1 MMSMTVGEILE
12 AVHGTLL
19 QGEEDAPVRGVFT
32 DSRKP
37 KEGGLF
43 LPWRG
48 ERFDGH
54 DFIGAALAGG
64 AAGCLTAVTPPALL
78 PGKFYI
84 RVEDTR
90 QALKALA
97 SAWRGRFSIPF
108 VQITGSTGKT
118 TCKEMVASVLSQR
131 YKTLKTEGNFNGE
144 LGTPLLLLDLDESY
158 EAAVVETGM
167 DGFGQIR
174 WLGEMIRPRF
184 AAVVNVGEAHMEY
197 LGSREGILRAKCE
210 IFENLE
216 EDGLA
221 VLNGDDELL
230 NTVTLPRRTCR
241 CGLGEGCGVR
251 VRGVEDLGLGGVRC
265 TVSTARGEYRL
276 SIPSPGAHMVYPAAM
291 AAAIGE
297 ELGLTAEEICRGV
310 AQFKNTGPRLL
321 VERLAGGRVML
332 NDSYNAN
339 PQSMGAAL
347 RALAAVEAEKR
358 IAFLGDMKELGG
370 ATERAHADMGRLVGE
385 LGIDTLFCTGPCC
398 RAYMAQAARDAGCR
412 EVRWYERKDEAY
424 EDLVRAYVPGAAL
437 LLKGSHFANRLDL
450 AADWLRERFSA

>member
-1 MMSMTVGEILE
+1 MMAMTVREILR
-12 AVHGTLL
+12 AVNGTLL
-19 QGEEDAPVRGVFT
+19 QGEEDALVTGVFT

-37 KEGGLF
+37 AAGGLF
-43 LPWRG
+43 LPWKG

-54 DFIGAALAGG
+54 DFIGAALSGG
-64 AAGCLTAVTPPALL
+64 GAGCLTAITPESML

-84 RVEDTR
+84 LVESTKE
-90 QALKALA
+90 ALKALA
-97 SAWRGRFSIPF
+97 SAWRSRFDIPF

-118 TCKEMVASVLSQR
+118 TCKEMVASVLSER
-131 YKTLKTEGNFNGE
+131 YKTLRTVGNFNGD
-144 LGTPLLLLDLDESY
+144 LGTPLLLLDLDESH

-184 AAVVNVGEAHMEY
+184 AAIINVGEAHMEF
-197 LGSREGILRAKCE
+197 LGSREGVLRAKCE

-216 EDGLA
+216 PDGLA

-230 NTVTLPRRTCR
+230 NTVTLPQRTRR
-241 CGLGEGCGVR
+241 CGLGGNCDVR
-251 VRGVEDLGLGGVRC
+251 VHGVEDLGLGGVRC
-265 TVSTARGEYRL
+265 TVSTGKGDYRL

-291 AAAIGE
+291 AAVIGE
-297 ELGLTAEEICRGV
+297 ALGLTEEEICRGV
-310 AQFKNTGPRLL
+310 ANFKNTGPRLL

-358 IAFLGDMKELGG
+358 IAFLGDMKELGA
-370 ATERAHADMGRLVGE
+370 ATERAHVDMGRLAGE
-385 LGIDTLFCTGPCC
+385 LGIDVLFCTGPFC
-398 RAYMAQAARDAGCR
+398 REYMVQAAKDAGCR
-412 EVRWYERKDEAY
+412 DVRWYEKKDDAY
-424 EDLVRAYVPGAAL
+424 EDLARVYAPGAAI

-450 AADWLRERFSA
+450 AADWLREYPFE